1 MSNQFESSSA
11 NPQGTAAQGDGQPQ
25 YSAGQPGSG
34 NAQPYGQNAPQ
45 GSPYAAY
52 PGQAGY
58 GYEQAP
64 KPKSGLAVTAL
75 VLGIVAIVL
84 GVIPGIGFIS
94 FLLGPLAVIFGIIA
108 LVKKQKKGMSIT
120 GIVLGALGAIIA
132 GIITAFIAVMVSQA
146 VGEHTVQY
154 RVTAD
159 GPATVVYSDGVE
171 PVQEEITGDWEQ
183 ELTFTGLP
191 GAALSAVSEGS
202 VSCEIIMDGESVATN
217 SGAGKADCVSGQA
230 QL

>member
-1 MSNQFESSSA
+1 MSSQFESPSA

-25 YSAGQPGSG
+25 HAAAQPGG
-34 NAQPYGQNAPQ
+34 VYAQPYSQNAPQ
-45 GSPYAAY
+45 GSPYTAY
-52 PGQAGY
+52 PGQPGFGY
-58 GYEQAP
+58 GQAP
-64 KPKSGLAVTAL
+64 KPKSGLAITAL
-75 VLGIVAIVL
+75 VLGIVAIVF

-120 GIVLGALGAIIA
+120 GIVLGALGAVIA
-132 GIITAFIAVMVSQA
+132 GIITALIAVAVSQA

-154 RVTAD
+154 KVTAD
-159 GPATVVYSDGVE
+159 GPATVVYSDGLE

-191 GAALSAVSEGS
+191 GAALSVVSEGN
-202 VSCEIIMDGESVATN
+202 VSCEVIMDGESVATD
-217 SGAGKADCVSGQA
+217 SGAGQAECVSGQA

>member
-1 MSNQFESSSA
+1 MSSQFESPSA
-11 NPQGTAAQGDGQPQ
+11 NRQGDGQPQ
-25 YSAGQPGSG
+25 HGAAQPGG
-34 NAQPYGQNAPQ
+34 GYAQPYGQNAPQ
-45 GSPYAAY
+45 GSPYTAY

-58 GYEQAP
+58 GQAP
-64 KPKSGLAVTAL
+64 KPKNGLAITAL
-75 VLGIVAIVL
+75 VLGIIAIVL

-108 LVKKQKKGMSIT
+108 LVKKQKKGFSIT
-120 GIVLGALGAIIA
+120 GIVLGALGAVIA
-132 GIITAFIAVMVSQA
+132 GLITALIAVAVSQA

-154 RVTAD
+154 KVTAD
-159 GPATVVYSDGVE
+159 GPATVVYSDGLE

-191 GAALSAVSEGS
+191 GAALSVVSEGS
-202 VSCEIIMDGESVATN
+202 VSCEVIMDGESVATD
-217 SGAGKADCVSGQA
+217 SGAGQAECVSGQA